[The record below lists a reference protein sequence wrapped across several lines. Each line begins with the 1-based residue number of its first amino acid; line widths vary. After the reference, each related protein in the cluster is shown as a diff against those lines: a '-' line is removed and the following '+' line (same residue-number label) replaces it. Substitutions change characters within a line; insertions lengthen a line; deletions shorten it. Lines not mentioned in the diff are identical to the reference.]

1 MFGHLRG
8 QHIWNASHSHIWK
21 TKMGDMEIP
30 NIERKKNWKFSQKV
44 RREVRPRCP
53 LYFRSERLHREVRL
67 ELNGDDDR

>member
-1 MFGHLRG
+1 
-8 QHIWNASHSHIWK
+8 
-21 TKMGDMEIP
+21 MGDMEIP